1 MYSQVYVNAGH
12 VEQIVLQFGDQVQ
25 GPIQGTD
32 KMNRL
37 IAQIICNLSVILLAM
52 LGLVQ
57 ASHAQTQ
64 ALSLEEIVSLK
75 HVTSVHMS
83 PNGAQIAYLLSVP
96 RALYKDDDGVAYQE
110 LHLVDLDG
118 NSRPFVTGK
127 IEITKAAWSADG
139 KSVYFV
145 AKRDPDEKFNSLFE
159 ISLAGGE
166 AVKIFKPGNSISGI
180 FPSPD
185 GKRIA
190 FLASEAPPEQKED
203 LEKKG
208 FKAVVYEESV
218 PVVKVW
224 MFKIESSEAIAQ
236 KLPGSA
242 SDFSWAAD
250 SGRYAVALAPTPLID
265 DSYMSRDIYVVDAAN
280 AAVLNR
286 MDSVGKLGHFAFSP
300 DGERIA
306 YIGSVDINDPKQG
319 RLYVVPAS
327 GGERRDLVHG
337 YLGHVDDFA
346 WLNDLSIRY
355 LGKRGVWTEFSRV
368 SLIDT
373 LPVNEAPES
382 GPIIRMFDMSAGQVT
397 AAAIADTPQHPPEVY
412 LLGDGV
418 AARRLTNSN
427 PILRE
432 RKLARQEPITYQA
445 RDGLQLE
452 AILIHPFDK
461 ERGGNPLIVFVHGG
475 PESHQSNG
483 WMSSYSRPG
492 QALAAKGYTIVY
504 PNYRG
509 STGRGV
515 EFSKL
520 GQNDY
525 AEEEFNDLVD
535 VKTHL
540 VGEGLADAD
549 RVGISGGSYGGYA
562 SMWAATALSEE
573 FAAAV
578 AFVGISNQTSKFGTG
593 DIPYEMFHVHSRV
606 WPWEDWMW
614 MLQRSPVYHAG
625 KAKTPLLIMGGD
637 KDPRVHPGQSLE
649 MYRHVKLRTNTPVR
663 LVIYPGEVHGNK
675 HTAAR
680 YDYSLRLERW
690 MSHYLKGPGGEPPPY
705 EIDHGKRLEI
715 ESE

>member
-1 MYSQVYVNAGH
+1 MKFQFSIIDIKADVDYILLQRHLTQKGHKMYK
-12 VEQIVLQFGDQVQ
+12 L
-25 GPIQGTD
+25 T
-32 KMNRL
+32 
-37 IAQIICNLSVILLAM
+37 AQIMRIFSLFLLAT

-57 ASHAQTQ
+57 ISHAQTQ
-64 ALSLEEIVSLK
+64 ALSLEEVVSLK
-75 HVTSVHMS
+75 QVTSVHMS
-83 PNGAQIAYLLSVP
+83 PNGDQIAYLLSAP
-96 RALYKDDDGVAYQE
+96 RALYKDDDGEAYQE

-127 IEITKAAWSADG
+127 INITKAAWSADG
-139 KSVYFV
+139 KLVYFL
-145 AKRDPDEKFNSLFE
+145 AKRDPDEDFNALYE
-159 ISLAGGE
+159 ISLTGGE
-166 AVKIFKPGNSISGI
+166 AVEIFKHGNSINNIS
-180 FPSPD
+180 PSPD

-190 FLASEAPPEQKED
+190 FLASEAPPEKKKD
-203 LEKKG
+203 LEEKG
-208 FKAVVYEESV
+208 FKAIVFEESV
-218 PVVKVW
+218 PAVKAWMLDLASKEVV
-224 MFKIESSEAIAQ
+224 AQ
-236 KLPGSA
+236 NLTGSA

-265 DSYMSRDIYVVDAAN
+265 DSYMSRDIYVVDASST
-280 AAVLNR
+280 AVLTR
-286 MDSVGKLGHFAFSP
+286 MNSVGKLGHFAFSP

-306 YIGSVDINDPKQG
+306 YIGSVNINDPKQG
-319 RLYVVPAS
+319 RLYVVSAS
-327 GGERRDLVHG
+327 GGERRELVRD

-346 WLNDLSIRY
+346 WQSDLNIRY
-355 LGKRGVWTEFSRV
+355 LGNRGVWTEFSRV

-373 LPVNEAPES
+373 QPASEAPES
-382 GPIIRMFDMSAGQVT
+382 GPIIRRFDIGAGQIT
-397 AAAIADTPQHPPEVY
+397 AAAIADTPQHPREVY

-418 AARRLTNSN
+418 EPRRLTNSN
-427 PILRE
+427 PILGE
-432 RKLARQEPITYQA
+432 RRLARQEPITYQA

-461 ERGGNPLIVFVHGG
+461 KRGGNPLIVFVHGG
-475 PESHQSNG
+475 PEGHQSNG
-483 WMSSYSRPG
+483 WMSTYSQPG
-492 QALAAKGYTIVY
+492 QVLAAEGYTIVY

-515 EFSKL
+515 EFSRL

-540 VGEGLADAD
+540 VGKGLADAD
-549 RVGISGGSYGGYA
+549 HVGISGGSYGGYA

-573 FAAAV
+573 FTAAV

-593 DIPYEMFHVHSRV
+593 DIPYEMFYVHSRA

-614 MLQRSPVYHAG
+614 MLKRSPIYHAD

-663 LVIYPGEVHGNK
+663 LVIYPGEVHGNR

-690 MSHYLKGPGGEPPPY
+690 MNHYLKGPGGEPPPY
-705 EIDHGKRLEI
+705 EIDHGIRLEM